1 MKIKILL
8 FLLTISALISLSFK
22 NNTQKKFHPLYS
34 FGAAVAT
41 GFGYTGAPFDNGGA
55 SCSNCHGGGSFA
67 PTVSL
72 KMINSSNNSVT
83 TYTAGEN
90 YTIRLSIIATTG
102 TPKYGFQLM
111 SAKASDNTNLNNWG
125 AALPTEVK
133 NTLTAGGRNYIEHN
147 SRLTN
152 GIIDIPWTAPIT
164 ATGDI
169 NFYAVGNAVDGTG
182 SIGGD
187 NALTTNLSVTAAPVP
202 ITLLSFT
209 GKAENDAVQL
219 QWQTAQ
225 EINNDYFIVEHS
237 IDGINFS
244 KTVKLLSKGNTSIGN
259 IYSYSD
265 KQAVQGINFYRLKQ
279 VDVDGSYTYSNIV
292 LVKNNAK
299 KIAILVNPVANEI
312 VLTNVNIES
321 KCSYKIVNVAGK
333 IIANAVLISNKINVS
348 KLISGNYFLQ
358 IVDKNNSITTI
369 KFVKE

>member
-22 NNTQKKFHPLYS
+22 NNTQNKFHPLYS
-34 FGAAVAT
+34 FGAAAAT
-41 GFGYTGAPFDNGGA
+41 GYGYTGAPFDNGGA
-55 SCSNCHGGGSFA
+55 FCGNCHGGGMFA

-72 KMINSSNNSVT
+72 KMINSSNNNVT

-90 YTIRLSIIATTG
+90 YTIRLSIIAGAG
-102 TPKYGFQLM
+102 TPQFGFQLM
-111 SAKASDNTNLNNWG
+111 SVKASDNTNLNNWG
-125 AALPTEVK
+125 SSLPTEVK

-147 SRLTN
+147 SRLPN
-152 GIIDIPWTAPIT
+152 GIIDIPWTAPVA

-169 NFYAVGNAVDGTG
+169 TFYGVGNAVNGAGTT
-182 SIGGD
+182 GD
-187 NALTTNLSVTAAPVP
+187 NALTTNLTITAAPVP

-244 KTVKLLSKGNTSIGN
+244 KTAKLVSKGNTSIGN
-259 IYSYSD
+259 SYSYSD

-279 VDVDGSYTYSNIV
+279 VDVDGSFTYSSIV

-299 KIAILVNPVANEI
+299 KISILANPVSNEI
-312 VLTNVNIES
+312 LLSNLNIES
-321 KCSYKIVNVAGK
+321 KSSYKIVNAAGK
-333 IIANAVLISNKINVS
+333 IIANAVLISTKINVS
-348 KLISGNYFLQ
+348 KLISGNYYVQ